1 MILVLGVIA
10 IDFVHDKHLSLLTIP
25 VKRNEEYYFGTFVS
39 LGNRCLN
46 VQVEKIFQSQ
56 GSLFPRWYK
65 VLYLDI
71 FPILEQLPF
80 KVLHGFLY
88 LFY

>member
-10 IDFVHDKHLSLLTIP
+10 IDFVHDKHLSHLTIP

-46 VQVEKIFQSQ
+46 VQVEKIFRSP
-56 GSLFPRWYK
+56 GSLFP
-65 VLYLDI
+65 
-71 FPILEQLPF
+71 
-80 KVLHGFLY
+80 
-88 LFY
+88 